1 MFYMNRNLKTEL
13 TFSHYDMD
21 RLHNDEE
28 ILKKLKEKVEGRC
41 LYEYGYLIQVSN
53 KPGTKSKCGI
63 DIGVPKVTTEGCTLT
78 VTFSVISF
86 KRTALLTQLKR
97 TI

>member
-1 MFYMNRNLKTEL
+1 MFYVNRNLKTEL

-41 LYEYGYLIQVSN
+41 LNEYGYLIQVTK
-53 KPGTKSKCGI
+53 KPGTKSSCGI
-63 DIGVPKVTTEGCTLT
+63 EIGVPRITFEGCVLL
-78 VTFSVISF
+78 VTFFAISF
-86 KRTALLTQLKR
+86 KRTFKFN
-97 TI
+97 